1 MGRGTRKKYRIAFS
15 AFYGAR
21 GRYLYANIICE
32 KWETYD
38 YDEIYS

>member
-1 MGRGTRKKYRIAFS
+1 MLSTKPSGHTT
-15 AFYGAR
+15 R
-21 GRYLYANIICE
+21 GRYLYAGIICE